1 MNNIEE
7 QQVPS
12 ERLDEIEALR
22 SEKRR
27 ISATIMHNKE
37 ARNELYSVNKHGISF
52 SPVTSFIT
60 YWIIELLV
68 VLFTVFYVVQSP
80 GGPLIFV
87 LILVSIIIFIAVLN
101 LIFVYPK
108 IRRMRKIDSDNNEL
122 YSESRI
128 IDDKIKALEREAN

>member
-68 VLFTVFYVVQSP
+68 VLFTVFYIVQDP
-80 GGPLIFV
+80 GAPLIFV
-87 LILVSIIIFIAVLN
+87 LILVSIIILIAVLN
-101 LIFVYPK
+101 LLVVYPK
-108 IRRMRKIDSDNNEL
+108 IIKMRKIDSENKEL
-122 YSESRI
+122 YAESRI
-128 IDDKIKALEREAN
+128 LDDKLKALEHEDN